1 MKNLKI
7 WSLAI
12 ALLVAMTGCESKDS
26 TESFKAGDVNQIKNE
41 WCLIE
46 WDSEVAPYDVYVD
59 FNEDNTFV
67 IYQRIYSAN
76 FERFDGTYSLS
87 GNQLTG
93 MYNDG
98 AELKN
103 YRAEVSV
110 DGTILRL
117 HSTEAGREVMGVY
130 QKTTIPEYVKSEVN
144 GTRAANGVAF
154 L

>member
-12 ALLVAMTGCESKDS
+12 ALLVAMTGCEPTDD
-26 TESFKAGDVNQIKNE
+26 TDNFKAGDVNQIVNE

-59 FNEDNTFV
+59 FNEDRTFV
-67 IYQRIYSAN
+67 IYQRVYSSS
-76 FERFDGTYSLS
+76 FERFDGTYTLS
-87 GNQLTG
+87 GNKVSG
-93 MYNDG
+93 VYNDG
-98 AELKN
+98 AELKG

-117 HSTEAGREVMGVY
+117 HSTEGGREVMGVY
-130 QKTTIPEYVKSEVN
+130 EKTTIPEYVKSEAD
-144 GTRAANGVAF
+144 GTRAESGVPF

>member
-12 ALLVAMTGCESKDS
+12 ALLVAMTGCESNDS
-26 TESFKAGDVNQIKNE
+26 TDSFKAGDVNQIKNE

-87 GNQLTG
+87 GNKLTG

-98 AELKN
+98 TELKA

-117 HSTEAGREVMGVY
+117 HSTEADREVMGVY
-130 QKTTIPEYVKSEVN
+130 QKTTIPEYVKNEVD
-144 GTRAANGVAF
+144 GTRAASGVAF